1 MSHYAVQL
9 LFEALIDVVYIQQ
22 NRRKNYIWLYALE
35 LALLKCVWM
44 YDCRFVSVV
53 HIAFVC

>member
-22 NRRKNYIWLYALE
+22 NRRKNYI
-35 LALLKCVWM
+35 
-44 YDCRFVSVV
+44 
-53 HIAFVC
+53 